1 MSCLIIEQQ
10 VKRNLP
16 FNSPPFGA
24 EAPTFRSEEE
34 APPSLLSMECIV
46 VAVKALH
53 HSTIPGVDPIDLAY
67 SKRAGG
73 AYGNPTQVN
82 PSCFQVPWDLCSYQI
97 ARRVAAYPLLLREVA
112 ADTRLLDGRSGTSK
126 GPRALENRRGSP
138 GSGCRTRLR
147 LVSSRQDRWDQRQ
160 VLSSGATP

>member
-73 AYGNPTQVN
+73 AYGNPTQLN

-112 ADTRLLDGRSGTSK
+112 SWKARCIHIGALIAPAPLRGDDKRTKGRHTN
-126 GPRALENRRGSP
+126 ACQLAHA
-138 GSGCRTRLR
+138 
-147 LVSSRQDRWDQRQ
+147 QRI
-160 VLSSGATP
+160 